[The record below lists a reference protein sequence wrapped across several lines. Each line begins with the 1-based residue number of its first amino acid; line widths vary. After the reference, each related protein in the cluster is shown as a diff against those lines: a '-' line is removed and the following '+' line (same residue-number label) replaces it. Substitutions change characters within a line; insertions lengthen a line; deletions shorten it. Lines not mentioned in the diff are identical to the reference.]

1 MKLQGNIRKMTSKL
15 QETVQY
21 FLPIADELLPMNEL
35 IGKSLRIE
43 HTTII
48 NCVNCGRKIKKG
60 YQQGH
65 CYPCMQSLA
74 SCDMCILKPETCHY
88 AAGTCRE
95 PSWGE
100 ANCYIDHYVYIANSS
115 GLKVG
120 ITRGTQIPTRW
131 IDQGASQGLPI
142 FKVKNR
148 LHSGLIE
155 DALKPFIADKTNWR
169 RMLQG
174 EPEIQDMQRARDKLL
189 EQAAS
194 VLEEVNQQFE
204 DGAYQAID
212 DAETVNINYPITEY
226 PVKIKSFNLDKTPS
240 LEGTLTGI
248 KGQYLIF
255 DTGVI
260 NMRKYAGYELAIT
273 DDV

>member
-1 MKLQGNIRKMTSKL
+1 MKLQGNIRKMTSRL

-21 FLPIADELLPMNEL
+21 YLPIADELLPMNEL

-43 HTTII
+43 HTTTI

-100 ANCYIDHYVYIANSS
+100 ENCYIDHYVYLANSS
-115 GLKVG
+115 ALKVG
-120 ITRGTQIPTRW
+120 ITRCTQIPTRW

-174 EPEIQDMQRARDKLL
+174 EPEIEDMQRARDKLL
-189 EQAAS
+189 KQAAS
-194 VLEEVNQQFE
+194 VLEKVNQQFE

-212 DAETVNINYPITEY
+212 DAETVDINYPITEY
-226 PVKIKSFNLDKTPS
+226 PVKIKSFNLDKVPG
-240 LEGTLTGI
+240 LEGTLVGI

-260 NMRKYAGYELAIT
+260 NMRKYAGYELAR
-273 DDV
+273 